1 MDQSTIFFIIELVF
15 LVAAFA
21 IGKLQNNGTI
31 QPETIEELTSKFYLF
46 TTYAD
51 ALILWAKQFL
61 NDHTGPE
68 KMETVVEKLKN
79 IADGYNINISEDEIR
94 AIAQKE
100 YNVLKNANQV

>member
-15 LVAAFA
+15 LVAAFV

-31 QPETIEELTSKFYLF
+31 QSETIEDLTNKFYLF

-61 NDHTGPE
+61 GDYTGPE

-79 IADGYNINISEDEIR
+79 IANGYNINISEDEIR

-100 YNVLKNANQV
+100 YNSLKSKDQV